1 MIHHRPASTYHDDS
15 TWAHLELGPGD
26 DRRYFE
32 QLLRAIFQ
40 AGLGWPTIESHWPA
54 FSKVFDDFDPLQV
67 TAMTDKDLEHAAQ
80 DPGIIR
86 NRRKIKAAVASAA
99 TANEVIAH
107 YGSFDAYLRSFDDPE
122 KRIQD
127 LQHRFPGLGDYSAW
141 WFLQSVGLPVP
152 PSE

>member
-1 MIHHRPASTYHDDS
+1 MTRPGLTSSSA
-15 TWAHLELGPGD
+15 D

-32 QLLRAIFQ
+32 QLLGAILQ
-40 AGLGWPTIESHWPA
+40 AGLGWPTIESHGPA
-54 FSKVFDDFDPLQV
+54 FSKVFDDFDPREV
-67 TAMTDKDLEHAAQ
+67 AAMTDNDLEHAAQ
-80 DPGIIR
+80 DPGIVR

-99 TANEVIAH
+99 TTN
-107 YGSFDAYLRSFDDPE
+107 SFDAYLRSFEDPK

-127 LQHRFPGLGDYSAW
+127 RPHHRFAGRGDDSAW